1 MRQRPQ
7 RGGITAIICGDQR
20 EVSSPLFMTHG
31 SCASECTKAS
41 HSLSITKARE
51 LGPVSEGGPRQGTGA
66 LRDSGAHSSP
76 RGQLV
81 FPLHLSEL
89 LVGHEATVPFREA
102 WEAGSRRPRFSLHIE
117 GWVSSSYETVGEKQ
131 TVDLSLSVKDMG
143 VEE

>member
-1 MRQRPQ
+1 MHK
-7 RGGITAIICGDQR
+7 GFT
-20 EVSSPLFMTHG
+20 
-31 SCASECTKAS
+31 
-41 HSLSITKARE
+41 HSLSITKARK

-89 LVGHEATVPFREA
+89 LVVHEATVPFREA